1 MFLLLPALALLV
13 GVSFASASQITLS
26 HTDTSNPDSF
36 HAERRS
42 LLNKYAGFAK
52 RHFNSTGQHLDI
64 VDLHYADKQK
74 RASGKTPLRYNT
86 YWTGSIL
93 VGSPPQAA
101 PVVFD
106 TGSSDLILDKSFYSP
121 KNSLSAN
128 NLNTPFD
135 FSYINLH
142 VYGDIYSDHVAI
154 GDVKAD
160 NVPIG
165 HGREDF
171 DGDLAGGKF
180 GLSFST
186 AENSGFDVKQDP
198 FIWAAKK
205 QNPIQSSSFQFTLRR
220 SGKAT
225 LNVGDVDHSELAG
238 PISWADENTDKT
250 FWRTSVELNGNK
262 IENAIV
268 DSGTNVIT
276 GPNDQVKAVLD
287 QLDGVWVEQS
297 PDGTY
302 QGRYSC
308 QNPPNLHFTVA
319 GQTFKLSSD
328 AINFG
333 YAGDE
338 CFLAMGGTLGLN
350 DWILGSPFMELGSV
364 IFNYDTR
371 RMGFAKAR

>member
-1 MFLLLPALALLV
+1 MLLLPPALALLV

-26 HTDTSNPDSF
+26 HTDRSNPDSF

-74 RASGKTPLRYNT
+74 RASGKTSLRYNT

-93 VGSPPQAA
+93 VGSPPQPA

-106 TGSSDLILDKSFYSP
+106 TGSSDLILDKSFYNP
-121 KNSLSAN
+121 KKSLSAN

-186 AENSGFDVKQDP
+186 IQNSGFDVKQDP
-198 FIWAAKK
+198 FVWAAEK
-205 QNPIQSSSFQFTLRR
+205 QHLIQPSSFQFTFGHG
-220 SGKAT
+220 GKAS
-225 LNVGDVDHSELAG
+225 LNIGLFNSFKHSSL
-238 PISWADENTDKT
+238 ISWADKNSDKT
-250 FWRTSVELNGNK
+250 FWRTSVELNKNK
-262 IENAIV
+262 NQNAIV
-268 DSGTNVIT
+268 
-276 GPNDQVKAVLD
+276 
-287 QLDGVWVEQS
+287 
-297 PDGTY
+297 
-302 QGRYSC
+302 
-308 QNPPNLHFTVA
+308 
-319 GQTFKLSSD
+319 
-328 AINFG
+328 
-333 YAGDE
+333 
-338 CFLAMGGTLGLN
+338 
-350 DWILGSPFMELGSV
+350 
-364 IFNYDTR
+364 
-371 RMGFAKAR
+371 

>member
-1 MFLLLPALALLV
+1 MFLLLPALALLS
-13 GVSFASASQITLS
+13 GSLASASQITLS
-26 HTDTSNPDSF
+26 HTDRSNPDSF

-42 LLNKYAGFAK
+42 LLNKYAAFSK
-52 RHFNSTGQHLDI
+52 RHFNSTGQLLDI

-74 RASGKTPLRYNT
+74 RASGKAPLRYDT
-86 YWTGSIL
+86 YWTGFIH

-106 TGSSDLILDKSFYSP
+106 TGSSDLVLDKSFYNP
-121 KNSLSAN
+121 KKSLSAN

-154 GDVKAD
+154 GHVNAN

-165 HGREDF
+165 YGREDF
-171 DGDLAGGKF
+171 DGDLAGGKL

-186 AENSGFDVKQDP
+186 AENSAFNVKQDP

-205 QNPIQSSSFQFTLRR
+205 QHLIQSSSFQFTLRR
-220 SGKAT
+220 NGKAS
-225 LNVGDVDHSELAG
+225 LNVGDIDHAELAG
-238 PISWADENTDKT
+238 PISWADENADKT
-250 FWRTSVELNGNK
+250 FWRTSVLLNGNK

-308 QNPPNLHFTVA
+308 QNPPKLSFTVA
-319 GQTFKLSSD
+319 GQTFTLPSD

-333 YAGDE
+333 YAGDK

>member
-1 MFLLLPALALLV
+1 MLLLPPALALLV

-26 HTDTSNPDSF
+26 HTDRSNPDSF

-93 VGSPPQAA
+93 VGSPPQPA

-106 TGSSDLILDKSFYSP
+106 TGSSDLILDKSFYNP
-121 KNSLSAN
+121 KKSLSAN

-154 GDVKAD
+154 GHVNAN

-165 HGREDF
+165 YGREDF
-171 DGDLAGGKF
+171 DGDLAGGKL

-186 AENSGFDVKQDP
+186 AENSAFNVKQDP

-205 QNPIQSSSFQFTLRR
+205 QHLIQSSTYQFTLRPT
-220 SGKAT
+220 GKAT
-225 LNVGDVDHSELAG
+225 LNVGRVDLFELAG
-238 PISWADENTDKT
+238 PITWSDKNTDHT
-250 FWRTSVELNGNK
+250 FWRITTELNGNK
-262 IENAIV
+262 IENAIA
-268 DSGTNVIT
+268 DTGTNFIG
-276 GPNDQVKAVLD
+276 GPPDQVKALLD
-287 QLDGVWVEQS
+287 NLDGVSVELAE
-297 PDGTY
+297 DGSY
-302 QGRYSC
+302 GGFYSC
-308 QNPPNLHFTVA
+308 QNPPHLSFKVL
-319 GQTFKLSSD
+319 GQTFD
-328 AINFG
+328 FPEPAMNFG
-333 YAGDE
+333 FNGDK
-338 CFLAMGGTLGLN
+338 CRLAIFSTPGMQE
-350 DWILGSPFMELGSV
+350 WILGSPFFETASV
-364 IFNYDTR
+364 ILNYDVR
-371 RMGFAKAR
+371 RMGFAKYR

>member
-1 MFLLLPALALLV
+1 MVWHYPRRLASPKKKALV
-13 GVSFASASQITLS
+13 I
-26 HTDTSNPDSF
+26 
-36 HAERRS
+36 
-42 LLNKYAGFAK
+42 
-52 RHFNSTGQHLDI
+52 
-64 VDLHYADKQK
+64 
-74 RASGKTPLRYNT
+74 
-86 YWTGSIL
+86 
-93 VGSPPQAA
+93 
-101 PVVFD
+101 FD
-106 TGSSDLILDKSFYSP
+106 TGSSDFVIDKSSYNP
-121 KNSLSAN
+121 KKSLPSN
-128 NLNTPFD
+128 NLIEPFD
-135 FSYINLH
+135 FSYFNLR
-142 VYGDIYSDHVAI
+142 VYGDIYSDYVSI
-154 GDVKAD
+154 SY
-160 NVPIG
+160 
-165 HGREDF
+165 GREVF
-171 DGDLAGGKF
+171 DGDLAGGKL

-186 AENSGFDVKQDP
+186 IQISGFDVKQDP

-238 PISWADENTDKT
+238 PISWADENSDKT

-262 IENAIV
+262 IENAII

-333 YAGDE
+333 YAGDK

>member
-1 MFLLLPALALLV
+1 MFLLLPALALLT
-13 GVSFASASQITLS
+13 GSLASASQITLS
-26 HTDTSNPDSF
+26 LTDRSNPDSF

-42 LLNKYAGFAK
+42 LLNKYAAFSK

-74 RASGKTPLRYNT
+74 RASGKAPLRYDT
-86 YWTGSIL
+86 YWTGFIH

-101 PVVFD
+101 PVV
-106 TGSSDLILDKSFYSP
+106 LDKSSYNP
-121 KNSLSAN
+121 KKSLSAN

-154 GDVKAD
+154 GHVNAN

-165 HGREDF
+165 YGREDF
-171 DGDLAGGKF
+171 DGDLAGGKL

-186 AENSGFDVKQDP
+186 AENSAFNVKQDP

-205 QNPIQSSSFQFTLRR
+205 QHLIQSSSFQFTLRR
-220 SGKAT
+220 NGKAS
-225 LNVGDVDHSELAG
+225 LNVGDIDHSELAG
-238 PISWADENTDKT
+238 PISWADENADKT
-250 FWRTSVELNGNK
+250 FWRTSVLLNGNK

-308 QNPPNLHFTVA
+308 QNPPKLSFTVA
-319 GQTFKLSSD
+319 GQTFTLPSD

-333 YAGDE
+333 YAGDK

-350 DWILGSPFMELGSV
+350 DWILCSPFMELGSV